1 MTGRKI
7 YSTGIPLLRWLVVY
21 ARTDDAEPAVGN
33 IIVEAGTPGY
43 RVERTWDTL
52 GMRATRSDD
61 VVFEDAEVPLDHAIG
76 MATTPPPLSPGALI
90 WNCALMSAVYHGVA
104 RAARDWLARYL
115 TERTPSNLGA
125 PLSSL
130 PRFQEAMGRIDAGV
144 MVGDQLLAATADAVD
159 AGAPDAMAR
168 SMVAKYTV
176 TNGAIDVVLEAVR
189 LTGNPG
195 LMRRHPL
202 ERHLRNV
209 LHGRIHTPQD
219 DTILAATG
227 RAAFAAG
234 TT

>member
-1 MTGRKI
+1 MYKRQV
-7 YSTGIPLLRWLVVY
+7 PLER
-21 ARTDDAEPAVGN
+21 AVG
-33 IIVEAGTPGY
+33 
-43 RVERTWDTL
+43 
-52 GMRATRSDD
+52 MS
-61 VVFEDAEVPLDHAIG
+61 
-76 MATTPPPLSPGALI
+76 TTPPPMAPGAVI
-90 WNCALMSAVYHGVA
+90 WNCALMAAVYHGVA

-130 PRFQEAMGRIDAGV
+130 PRFQEAMGRIDASV

-159 AGAPDAMAR
+159 AGSPDAVSR

-176 TNGAIDVVLEAVR
+176 TNDAIDVVLEAVR

-202 ERHLRNV
+202 ERHLRNA

-234 TT
+234 AS